1 MTEPTTQL
9 LVYRFGPGARFEG
22 QLLGALARMES
33 GGTIRILDA
42 FFVTRDAD
50 SGEPAAINRRGDGVG
65 GIVAPLLDFRLDARY
80 PERHLSPALD
90 LAEGDLTR

>member
-22 QLLGALARMES
+22 QLLGALERMES

-65 GIVAPLLDFRLDARY
+65 GIVARY